1 MSDFEMRA
9 YALACSA
16 YTGAAATPLPDDPPQ
31 AAGATSEGL
40 ETLIG
45 RAREW
50 NANRPPADPSK
61 VEGAT
66 RHAEPTPELRAMY
79 LGVKLNSSPRAPY
92 GAMTTGEAEAWRTGW
107 RVAQSAILDRVARQ
121 YPSLAAEIAG
131 MRMPA
136 PMVEPDGLCERGA

>member
-16 YTGAAATPLPDDPPQ
+16 YTGAAATPLPDGPPQ
-31 AAGATSEGL
+31 AAGA
-40 ETLIG
+40 
-45 RAREW
+45 
-50 NANRPPADPSK
+50 PS
-61 VEGAT
+61 
-66 RHAEPTPELRAMY
+66 
-79 LGVKLNSSPRAPY
+79 SSPRAPY

-107 RVAQSAILDRVARQ
+107 RVAQSAILDRVSRQ

-136 PMVEPDGLCERGA
+136 PMQEPDGLSERGA